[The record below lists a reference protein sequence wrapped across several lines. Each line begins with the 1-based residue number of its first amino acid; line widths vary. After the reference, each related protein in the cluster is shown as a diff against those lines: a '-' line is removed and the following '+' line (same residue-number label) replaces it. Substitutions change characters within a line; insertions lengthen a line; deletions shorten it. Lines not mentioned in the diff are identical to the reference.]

1 MKPPNQILHGLLRN
15 AVCSVVILFAG
26 LSWAGPAGVVLDRS
40 HPNVR
45 AAMALQEKITP
56 EILKWPDVLGTAV
69 GINQAGQ
76 PDLVVYVEANA
87 RSRAKMIEAT
97 LFQFLYIP
105 VRTELTD
112 KFTAYERP
120 PGRDDDSQVG
130 DKAAQKPPIP
140 LGTSGGWRSDLAN
153 GSCCGGTLG
162 SLIQVN
168 GAQYILS
175 NYHVFESDIVSGGN
189 NLIATTGSPI
199 IQPALIDIRCNAHR
213 ARNVGTLVKLSSL
226 PGSNVDVSIAE
237 ADPGMVRTDGA
248 ILAIG
253 TLSPY
258 TVEAYLN
265 QEVKKSGRTTGLTR
279 SHVSGLNATLT
290 VQYENECAGGEAFTK
305 TFTGQIVIANDGG
318 SFLGSGD
325 SGALMV
331 EDVDTSPRAVGLL
344 FAGNST
350 SAAANPIDEVLKFV
364 GHKMGGVA
372 TMVGD

>member
-1 MKPPNQILHGLLRN
+1 MPPIPTVCGLLRN
-15 AVCSVVILFAG
+15 ALSTVVILFAG
-26 LSWAGPAGVVLDRS
+26 LSWAGPAGIVLDRT
-40 HPNVR
+40 HPSVR
-45 AAMALQEKITP
+45 AAIALQEKITP

-69 GINQAGQ
+69 GVNEAGQ

-87 RSRAKMIEAT
+87 RSRAEMIQAT
-97 LFQFLYIP
+97 LLQFLNIP
-105 VRTELTD
+105 VRTELTE
-112 KFTAYERP
+112 KFTAYKGP
-120 PGRDDDSQVG
+120 HGDDDDSH
-130 DKAAQKPPIP
+130 AAHKVSQKPPIP

-153 GSCCGGTLG
+153 GYCCGGTLG

-189 NLIATTGSPI
+189 NLIATNGSPI

-226 PGSNVDVSIAE
+226 PGSNVDVSIAQ

-253 TLSPY
+253 TLSSH
-258 TVEAYLN
+258 TAETYLN

-279 SHVSGLNATLT
+279 SHVSGLNATLS
-290 VQYENECAGGEAFTK
+290 VHYENECAGGVAFTK
-305 TFTGQIVIANDGG
+305 TFTGQIVIANGG
-318 SFLGSGD
+318 GAFLGSGD

-331 EDVDTSPRAVGLL
+331 EDVDSSPRAVGLL

-350 SAAANPIDEVLKFV
+350 SAAANPIDEVLQFV
-364 GHKMGGVA
+364 GDKMSGVA
-372 TMVGD
+372 AMVGN

>member
-1 MKPPNQILHGLLRN
+1 MPPIPALCGLLRN
-15 AVCSVVILFAG
+15 ALCAAAILFAG
-26 LSWAGPAGVVLDRS
+26 LSWAGPAGGVLDRT
-40 HPNVR
+40 HARVR
-45 AAMALQEKITP
+45 AVITLQEKITP

-69 GINQAGQ
+69 GINEAGQ

-87 RSRAKMIEAT
+87 RSRAEMIQAT
-97 LFQFLYIP
+97 LLQFLYIP

-112 KFTAYERP
+112 KFVAYKRP
-120 PGRDDDSQVG
+120 PGDDDDSHAVH
-130 DKAAQKPPIP
+130 KVSQKPPIA

-153 GSCCGGTLG
+153 GFCCGGTLG

-168 GAQYILS
+168 GDQYILG

-189 NLIATTGSPI
+189 GLIATTGSPI

-226 PGSNVDVSIAE
+226 PGSNVDVSVAQ

-253 TLSPY
+253 TLSSQ

-279 SHVSGLNATLT
+279 SHVSGLNATIT
-290 VQYENECAGGEAFTK
+290 VEYENECAGGEAFTK
-305 TFTGQIVIANDGG
+305 TFTGQIIIANGGG

-350 SAAANPIDEVLKFV
+350 SAAANPIDEVLQFV
-364 GHKMGGVA
+364 GAKMGGIA
-372 TMVGD
+372 TMVGN

>member
-1 MKPPNQILHGLLRN
+1 MLRGLLFN
-15 AVCSVVILFAG
+15 ALCAVAILFAG
-26 LSWAGPAGVVLDRS
+26 LSWAGPAGAVLDRS
-40 HPNVR
+40 HASVR
-45 AAMALQEKITP
+45 AAIALQEKITP
-56 EILKWPDVLGTAV
+56 EILKWPEVLGTAIGV
-69 GINQAGQ
+69 NGAGQ
-76 PDLVVYVEANA
+76 PDLVVYVETNA
-87 RSRAKMIEAT
+87 LSRAEMIQAT
-97 LFQFLYIP
+97 LLQFLYIP

-112 KFTAYERP
+112 KFTAYKGPHEN
-120 PGRDDDSQVG
+120 DDDSHMVH
-130 DKAAQKPPIP
+130 KVSQKPPIA

-189 NLIATTGSPI
+189 NLVASTGNPI

-226 PGSNVDVSIAE
+226 PGSNVDVSVAQ
-237 ADPGMVRTDGA
+237 ADPGMVRADGA

-253 TLSPY
+253 TLSSQI
-258 TVEAYLN
+258 VGASLN
-265 QEVKKSGRTTGLTR
+265 QDVKKSGRTTGLTR
-279 SHVSGLNATLT
+279 SHVSGLNATIT
-290 VQYENECAGGEAFTK
+290 VEYENECAGGEAFSK
-305 TFTGQIVIANDGG
+305 TFTGQIIVANDSGA
-318 SFLGSGD
+318 FLSSGD

-331 EDVDTSPRAVGLL
+331 EDLASGPRAVGLL